1 MGQISYFKVF
11 QVFLK
16 NKINL
21 FIVGFILLFEISTYF
36 LCFKKEPIVIFPLN
50 NKFQINLYTD
60 NNDGGSSVITN
71 SQITDSALK
80 VSFVLKKGFVRPFV
94 GLSILPVGKSYI
106 DISGYNEVK
115 IEALGRN
122 LVNMNLHIVSH
133 YQGVKGNRLYCSS
146 SFEIDKAKNDYFLLL
161 KNLKIPD
168 WWYDTNN
175 YSPSDTLKPDW
186 KMVSE
191 INFATGLT
199 PDVDIER
206 ELSIYSVAFV
216 RDNTWLLV
224 YMFLILA
231 GLALL
236 LYIIE
241 YFRLVVRENKHEVTI
256 KYKPVEVAD
265 KTGIQH
271 SYLDY
276 INEHFQN
283 PELSLDE
290 ISSVTGISQRK
301 VSEGI
306 AAQFHCNVKTYINKI
321 RINEAQR
328 LLKETDL
335 NISEI
340 AFKTGFSS
348 PSNFNR
354 VFKAISGKNPTEFS
368 QKRG

>member
-1 MGQISYFKVF
+1 VF
-11 QVFLK
+11 QIFIK

-21 FIVGFILLFEISTYF
+21 IIVGFVLLFEISTYF
-36 LCFKKEPIVIFPLN
+36 LCFKKEPFVVFPLN
-50 NKFQINLYTD
+50 NKFQINFYTD
-60 NNDGGSSVITN
+60 NNDGGNSEITN
-71 SQITDSALK
+71 SQITDSALR

-115 IEALGRN
+115 IEALGKN
-122 LVNMNLHIVSH
+122 LINMNLHIVSH
-133 YQGVKGNRLYCSS
+133 YHSIKSNRLYCSS
-146 SFEIDKAKNDYFLLL
+146 NFEIDKAKYDYSILL

-186 KMVSE
+186 KKVSE

-216 RDNTWLLV
+216 RNNTWLLV
-224 YMFLILA
+224 YMFLILT
-231 GLALL
+231 GLALI

-241 YFRLVVRENKHEVTI
+241 YLRFVVRENKHEVTI
-256 KYKPVEVAD
+256 KYKPVEVVD
-265 KTGIQH
+265 RPDIQH

-283 PELSLDE
+283 PELSLEE
-290 ISSVTGISQRK
+290 ISSETGISQRK

-321 RINEAQR
+321 RITEAQR

-354 VFKAISGKNPTEFS
+354 VFKSITGENPTEFS
-368 QKRG
+368 RKR

>member
-1 MGQISYFKVF
+1 MLF
-11 QVFLK
+11 K

-21 FIVGFILLFEISTYF
+21 CIVGLVLFIEVITYF
-36 LCFKKEPIVIFPLN
+36 VCFKKGPLAIFPLN
-50 NKFQINLYTD
+50 NKFRVVFYTD
-60 NNDGGSSVITN
+60 KNDGGESVIT
-71 SQITDSALK
+71 STQIADSVLK
-80 VSFVLKKGFVRPFV
+80 VSFVLKKGFIRPFI
-94 GLSILPVGKSYI
+94 GLSILPAGMNYI
-106 DISGYNEVK
+106 DLSGYNQVK

-122 LVNMNLHIVSH
+122 LVNMNFHIVSH
-133 YQGVKGNRLYCSS
+133 YQGVKSNRLYCSS
-146 SFEIDKAKNDYFLLL
+146 SFELDKAKNDYSLLL

-186 KMVSE
+186 KKVSE
-191 INFATGLT
+191 INFATGLA

-206 ELSIYSVAFV
+206 ELSIYSVSFV

-231 GLALL
+231 GLILM

-241 YFRLVVRENKHEVTI
+241 YFRSVVSENKHEVTI
-256 KYKPVEVAD
+256 KYKPVEVAN
-265 KTGIQH
+265 KLGFQNN
-271 SYLDY
+271 YLDY

-283 PELSLDE
+283 PELSLEE
-290 ISSVTGISQRK
+290 ISSKTGISQRK
-301 VSEGI
+301 ISEGI

-321 RINEAQR
+321 RISEAQR

-335 NISEI
+335 SISEI

-368 QKRG
+368 RKKG